1 MSDFVRAY
9 SSDDGNTL
17 VTVSAEFAE
26 SAGLH
31 TVKDE
36 PTDPHGRPLP
46 PGEGYRTTAKKA
58 AETTTGGSAA
68 SKPEE
73 ASK

>member
-1 MSDFVRAY
+1 MTFVRAY

-26 SAGLH
+26 NNGLH

-36 PTDPHGRPLP
+36 PTDSHGRPLP
-46 PGEGYRTTAKKA
+46 PSQGYRTSAKSA
-58 AETTTGGSAA
+58 AKSTTTTGGSAA

-73 ASK
+73 A